1 MRAKE
6 FLQEI
11 DKAEK
16 QLIMIAAHK
25 QHLMDLATS
34 IGVKLTG
41 MPGNKAPSSR
51 VETGAVGLVDL
62 IVDLTDKEREYTQL
76 VVKAKELIS
85 KVPQEKFQEIL
96 TLKYLCHW
104 SWKSI
109 RDEMG
114 YKDEKSVYRCHGYA
128 LRELQKVM

>member
-51 VETGAVGLVDL
+51 VE
-62 IVDLTDKEREYTQL
+62 
-76 VVKAKELIS
+76 
-85 KVPQEKFQEIL
+85 
-96 TLKYLCHW
+96 
-104 SWKSI
+104 
-109 RDEMG
+109 
-114 YKDEKSVYRCHGYA
+114 
-128 LRELQKVM
+128 